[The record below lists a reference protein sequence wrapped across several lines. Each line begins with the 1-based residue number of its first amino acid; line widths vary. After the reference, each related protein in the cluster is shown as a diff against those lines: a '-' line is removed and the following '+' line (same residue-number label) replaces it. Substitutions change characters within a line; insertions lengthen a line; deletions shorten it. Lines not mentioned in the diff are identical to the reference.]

1 MRSSLRLKNF
11 YLGLNRLAK
20 ITVLGGILLMPVS
33 VIGQEMKQECGQ
45 LLQGQ
50 RFSLVVPYGPGGG
63 YDAYAGVF
71 ATSFSALTDSTIRIR
86 YLPGAG
92 GIRGINAV
100 VEAGPADQVLGMFNP
115 NILLNEKIVGRG
127 ATDIDSLVFLGSLY
141 SDSTVLV
148 TREDYLVDF
157 ESSQSRIF
165 ALSSNFESRIFLPG
179 FALGWSI
186 ELIRG
191 YNGTTES
198 ILGLLRQDIDFIY
211 APTMTIVNQQKSVS
225 GLNAFLSVTDGQNP
239 YFPDSHYLM
248 GEGGILERITAGM
261 SDDERLERQQI
272 AGLAVELGNLHRAVS
287 ISRYTEPGK
296 LSCLLAA
303 VQRTLFSEEL
313 ANLAAD
319 QNLMI
324 EPVSGSDMQ
333 NLFNQANALIE
344 ENWELLQELS
354 APFRQ

>member
-11 YLGLNRLAK
+11 YPWLNRIAR
-20 ITVLGGILLMPVS
+20 ITALGGTLLMPVS
-33 VIGQEMKQECGQ
+33 VIGQEMTQECGE
-45 LLQGQ
+45 LLQGR

-71 ATSFSALTDSTIRIR
+71 ATSFSALTDSTMRIR

-92 GIRGINAV
+92 SIRGINAV
-100 VEAGPADQVLGMFNP
+100 VEAGPANQVLGMFNP

-141 SDSTVLV
+141 SDTTVLV

-179 FALGWSI
+179 FALGWNI

-198 ILGLLRQDIDFIY
+198 ILGLLRQDVDFIY
-211 APTMTIVNQQKSVS
+211 APTITIVNQKKSVS
-225 GLNAFLSVTDGQNP
+225 GLNAFLSVTDSKNP

-261 SDDERLERQQI
+261 PDEERLERQQI

-287 ISRYTEPGK
+287 ISRNTEPGN

-319 QNLMI
+319 QNLII
-324 EPVSGSDMQ
+324 EPVSGSEMQ
-333 NLFNQANALIE
+333 NRFNQANVLIE